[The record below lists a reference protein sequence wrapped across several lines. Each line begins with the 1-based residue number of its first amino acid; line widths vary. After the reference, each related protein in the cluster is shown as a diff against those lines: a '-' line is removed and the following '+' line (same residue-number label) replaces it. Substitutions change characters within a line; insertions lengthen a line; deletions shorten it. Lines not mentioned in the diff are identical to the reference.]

1 MAEASIEKLARDV
14 YEKSLKIME
23 KETGV
28 CLERLLQLAK
38 ADKENRII
46 ILEEGDTH

>member
-1 MAEASIEKLARDV
+1 MAEASVEKLARDV
-14 YEKSLKIME
+14 YEKSLEIME

-38 ADKENRII
+38 ADKGNRII
-46 ILEEGDTH
+46 ILEEGDTN

>member
-1 MAEASIEKLARDV
+1 MADANIEKLARDV
-14 YEKSLKIME
+14 YRKSLEIME
-23 KETGV
+23 EETGV

-38 ADKENRII
+38 ADKENRIV

>member
-1 MAEASIEKLARDV
+1 MANASIEELARDV
-14 YEKSLKIME
+14 YEKSLEIME

-28 CLERLLQLAK
+28 CLERLCELAK
-38 ADKENRII
+38 ADKENRIV